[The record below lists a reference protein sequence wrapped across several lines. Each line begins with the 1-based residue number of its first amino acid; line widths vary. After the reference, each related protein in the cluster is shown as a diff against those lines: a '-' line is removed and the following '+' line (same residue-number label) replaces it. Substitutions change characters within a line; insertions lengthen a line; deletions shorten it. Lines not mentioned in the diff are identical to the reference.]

1 MEEYIS
7 AFQFEGDIVEVSPY
21 GNGHINDT
29 YYVATTE
36 NEYIV
41 QRINH
46 YVFKDPALLMRNNR
60 LVTDYLKAII
70 TRQHKDPSRETLTI
84 IPTKDNQDF
93 YQAPNGNYYRA
104 ILFIPNTVSLE
115 TITNA
120 QDFYKTGLAFGH
132 FQALLKDFDAS
143 QLEETIPHFHHTPS
157 RYQTFLNVYAQ
168 AEKSKIATA
177 KKEID
182 FVLAHEED
190 ARTLYEMYTRHELPL
205 RVTHNDTKLNNI
217 LFDKTSMEPL
227 CIIDLDTVMPGLVG
241 YDFGDA
247 IRSGA
252 TFAKEDETDLTL
264 VKLELDLYE
273 AFTRGFIEGA
283 KGILTAAEIAS
294 LPLAAKTMIF
304 ECGIRFLTDYL
315 EGDVYFK
322 TDYPLHNLVRTR
334 TQFKLVEEIEKNW
347 AKLQALTQSH

>member
-1 MEEYIS
+1 MEEYVS
-7 AFQFEGDIVEVSPY
+7 AFQFEGDIVEVKPY

-29 YYVATTE
+29 YYVQTTQ
-36 NEYIV
+36 NQYII

-46 YVFKDPALLMRNNR
+46 YVFKDPEKLMRNYR
-60 LVTDYLKAII
+60 LVTDYVKGII
-70 TRQHKDPSRETLTI
+70 DKQHGDPNRETLTI
-84 IPTKDNQDF
+84 IPTKDGKDF
-93 YQAPNGNYYRA
+93 YQATNGNYYRA
-104 ILFIPNTVSLE
+104 ILFIDQTISLE
-115 TITNA
+115 TMTNP

-132 FQALLKDFDAS
+132 FQFLLKDFDAT
-143 QLEETIPHFHHTPS
+143 LLAETIPHFHHTPT
-157 RYQTFLNVYAQ
+157 RFQTFLNVYQKADENKKQ
-168 AEKSKIATA
+168 TA
-177 KKEID
+177 KREID

-190 ARTLYEMYTRHELPL
+190 TRKLCEMYESGELPL

-217 LFDKTSMEPL
+217 LFDKNNMEPL

-252 TFAKEDETDLTL
+252 TYAKEDETNLEL

-273 AFTRGFIEGA
+273 AFTKGFIEGTQ
-283 KGILTAAEIAS
+283 GILTNFEINS
-294 LPLAAKTMIF
+294 LPLAAKTMIL

-322 TDYPLHNLVRTR
+322 TDYPKHNLVRTR

-347 AKLQALTQSH
+347 ATLQAITQCH